1 MDNKTAVS
9 LSIGIITATLTAF
22 AFAKK
27 KPHITMAIMGSLG
40 AFSLIYNLLIKE
52 EVDIIRTQ
60 MEMI

>member
-1 MDNKTAVS
+1 MDNKIAVP

-27 KPHITMAIMGSLG
+27 KPYIATAIMGTIG

-52 EVDIIRTQ
+52 EVDVIRTQ
-60 MEMI
+60 LEMN